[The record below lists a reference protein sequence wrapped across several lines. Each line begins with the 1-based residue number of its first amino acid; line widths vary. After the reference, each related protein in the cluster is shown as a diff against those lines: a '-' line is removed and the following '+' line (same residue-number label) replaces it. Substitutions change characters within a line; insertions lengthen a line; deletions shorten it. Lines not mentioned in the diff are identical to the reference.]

1 MHDRAR
7 KDRNTEA
14 GEASV
19 SEFRRSEM
27 YEFDLGIGAGKESI
41 CNAGNPGLIPGSGR
55 SSGEGIRYQ
64 LQYSSASLVAQTVK
78 NSPAMWKI
86 WV

>member
-27 YEFDLGIGAGKESI
+27 YEFDLGIGALVKTPVYTARAPQLENHSLDKAMDRFH
-41 CNAGNPGLIPGSGR
+41 CSKLISTDPRGAI
-55 SSGEGIRYQ
+55 SSLY
-64 LQYSSASLVAQTVK
+64 
-78 NSPAMWKI
+78 
-86 WV
+86 